1 MRAMPKKKKYRYQTL
16 LDMRE
21 RAKKEAMI
29 WVDAR
34 RKQLREAEIELERRE
49 QEVSECRARQRAA
62 EAKMRERSLEVVAG
76 HKFQIHY
83 QHLDHL
89 KEQEQQL
96 VHRAAQ
102 QQQVVARA
110 SADVEAALAA
120 LVEAVRKVKM
130 IEKHREGWMLKVR
143 LEETR
148 REQKVAD
155 EIGAI
160 IHVQRRSG

>member
-1 MRAMPKKKKYRYQTL
+1 MPKKKKYRYQTL

-29 WVDAR
+29 LVDAR
-34 RKQLREAEIELERRE
+34 RKQLREADIELERRE
-49 QEVSECRARQRAA
+49 QEVSQCRERQKAA

-96 VHRAAQ
+96 IQRVTQ
-102 QQQVVARA
+102 QQQFVARA
-110 SADVEAALAA
+110 SADVDAAFAT

-130 IEKHREGWMLKVR
+130 IEKHREGWIFKVR

-148 REQKVAD
+148 SEQKVND
-155 EIGAI
+155 EIGTI